1 MLFVY
6 TYEVNEWKI
15 DFVGDRTFDDWN
27 EMKLIGKIQVSW
39 HKY

>member
-15 DFVGDRTFDDWN
+15 DFVSDRTFDLKWN
-27 EMKLIGKIQVSW
+27 EAHRENSS
-39 HKY
+39 